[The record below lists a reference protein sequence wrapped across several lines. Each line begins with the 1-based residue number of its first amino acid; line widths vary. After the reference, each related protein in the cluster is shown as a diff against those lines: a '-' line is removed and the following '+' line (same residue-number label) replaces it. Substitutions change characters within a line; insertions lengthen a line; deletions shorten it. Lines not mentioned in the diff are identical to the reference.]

1 MSFMPKIS
9 VVMPIYNTAIK
20 HLKVAVESILKQSF
34 ADFEFIILN
43 DSPSN
48 KELKNVVLGYQDKR
62 IRYFENAETI
72 GIAKSYNRL
81 IDLANTDIIAIM
93 NHDDCSLSNR
103 LEVQYKYL
111 LNHPEVG
118 LVGCAYKKFGE
129 INRFR
134 SVHPVI
140 SDKEIKAYLLFKSSI
155 HHPTIMIRKNVLD
168 ENNIRYNENYVSLND
183 RQLYY
188 DLGKYTKLANIDE
201 VLYKYRFH
209 KNMTSKRKKSVIF
222 AEQCEFHSYWFRDNG
237 VELSSVEKT
246 FFDCFGAFGRSKIKE
261 METLLTV
268 KKVLEKIA
276 LEVRGSKNV
285 DYESFSKVCGE
296 YLVKRL
302 VNAGAWGRIN
312 SYEIQRTTSLPIEKN
327 IRLRVVNFLLRWKK

>member
-1 MSFMPKIS
+1 
-9 VVMPIYNTAIK
+9 
-20 HLKVAVESILKQSF
+20 
-34 ADFEFIILN
+34 
-43 DSPSN
+43 
-48 KELKNVVLGYQDKR
+48 
-62 IRYFENAETI
+62 
-72 GIAKSYNRL
+72 
-81 IDLANTDIIAIM
+81 
-93 NHDDCSLSNR
+93 
-103 LEVQYKYL
+103 
-111 LNHPEVG
+111 
-118 LVGCAYKKFGE
+118 
-129 INRFR
+129 
-134 SVHPVI
+134 
-140 SDKEIKAYLLFKSSI
+140 
-155 HHPTIMIRKNVLD
+155 
-168 ENNIRYNENYVSLND
+168 
-183 RQLYY
+183 
-188 DLGKYTKLANIDE
+188 
-201 VLYKYRFH
+201 
-209 KNMTSKRKKSVIF
+209 
-222 AEQCEFHSYWFRDNG
+222 